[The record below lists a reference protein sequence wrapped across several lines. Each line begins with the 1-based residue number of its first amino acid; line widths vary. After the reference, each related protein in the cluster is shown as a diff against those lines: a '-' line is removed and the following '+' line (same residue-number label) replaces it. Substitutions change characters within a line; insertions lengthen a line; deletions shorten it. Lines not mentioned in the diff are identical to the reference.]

1 MGGDYLQTL
10 ERLGVALALG
20 LLIGMERGWERR
32 DMPEGS
38 RVAGFRTFGIIT
50 LLGAV
55 TTLLSPDSMLPFT
68 AAFVVLGMAMA
79 LGYWRESSRWAD
91 ISLTTTITALLALGL
106 GALAGKGEFVV
117 ATSTAVVVT
126 LLLGFKPE
134 LHHLLQRIEREE
146 LLATLRLLLISVVIL
161 PILPDRGFGPW
172 QAVNPY
178 RLWWL
183 VVLVA
188 ALSYAGYFGIKLLGR
203 ERGVLVSSVL
213 GGLVSSTA
221 VTLNL
226 SRLARD
232 KPRQQVLLAS
242 GVTIASATM
251 FPRILVMAAVVA
263 PELVISLAFPLIAA
277 AVISFALGAWQVWRI
292 DDRAIDT
299 DGQLEPRNPLSLQ
312 FAIEFGAL
320 LALIMLMAHGF
331 GAWLGGGGLLA
342 VGAISG
348 LADVDAITVSTASM
362 FHTGHAA
369 LAPAVGAILIA
380 AAVNTVVKAGLTAA
394 IGGLRM
400 GLCVTLPLLAALAA
414 GAAAWW
420 LF

>member
-1 MGGDYLQTL
+1 MGGDYLQAL

-126 LLLGFKPE
+126 LLLGFQPE
-134 LHHLLQRIEREE
+134 HHLLLQRIEREE

-161 PILPDRGFGPW
+161 PILPYHGFGPW

-203 ERGVLVSSVL
+203 ERGVMVSSVL
-213 GGLVSSTA
+213 GGLASSTA
-221 VTLNL
+221 VAVNL
-226 SRLARD
+226 SRLGHN
-232 KPRQQVLLAS
+232 KPAQQALLAS
-242 GVTIASATM
+242 GVTIASAG
-251 FPRILVMAAVVA
+251 
-263 PELVISLAFPLIAA
+263 PLLAA
-277 AVISFALGAWQVWRI
+277 ALAAFALGGWQVWRLSDRSI
-292 DDRAIDT
+292 DS
-299 DGQLEPRNPLSLQ
+299 GEQLELRNPLSLR

-320 LALIMLMAHGF
+320 LALIMLMARGF
-331 GAWLGGGGLLA
+331 AIWLGGRGLLV

-362 FHTGHAA
+362 YHAGHAA
-369 LAPAVGAILIA
+369 LP
-380 AAVNTVVKAGLTAA
+380 
-394 IGGLRM
+394 
-400 GLCVTLPLLAALAA
+400 AA
-414 GAAAWW
+414 GG
-420 LF
+420 

>member
-1 MGGDYLQTL
+1 MGGDYLQAL

-161 PILPDRGFGPW
+161 PILPDHGFGPW

-203 ERGVLVSSVL
+203 ERGVMVSSVL
-213 GGLVSSTA
+213 GGLASSTA
-221 VTLNL
+221 VAVNL
-226 SRLARD
+226 SRLGHN
-232 KPRQQVLLAS
+232 KPAQQALLAS

-263 PELVISLAFPLIAA
+263 PDLAIALAGPLLAA
-277 AVISFALGAWQVWRI
+277 ALAAFALGGWQVWRLSDRSI
-292 DDRAIDT
+292 DS
-299 DGQLEPRNPLSLQ
+299 GEQLELRNPLSLR

-320 LALIMLMAHGF
+320 LALIMLMARGF
-331 GAWLGGGGLLA
+331 AIWLGGRGLLV

-362 FHTGHAA
+362 YHAGHAA
-369 LAPAVGAILIA
+369 LPAAGGAILIA
-380 AAVNTVVKAGLTAA
+380 AAVNTVVKAVLAGAV
-394 IGGLRM
+394 GGLRM
-400 GLCVTLPLLAALAA
+400 GLYVSGSLVAALAA